1 MNEPLGHAPMLT
13 VPGATREAF
22 RTSLVIALVIGVLGL
37 VSGVV
42 FGFAGI
48 AAFGCFGLVLGAANA
63 LMVQRSILRQSAA
76 DLPNKAALIRGV
88 GARIAIVT
96 LASVALALFFYPSGL
111 GTFLGLALFQ
121 VINTI
126 VGSVP
131 ALKELRK

>member
-22 RTSLVIALVIGVLGL
+22 RLSLIVALVVGVLGL
-37 VSGVV
+37 VLGAL
-42 FGFAGI
+42 FGAAGM
-48 AAFGCFGLVLGAANA
+48 AAFGCLGLVLGAANA
-63 LMVQRSILRQSAA
+63 LMVQRSVLRQSAA
-76 DLPNKAALIRGV
+76 DLPSKAALVRGV
-88 GARIAIVT
+88 GARLAVVT
-96 LASVALALFFYPSGL
+96 VVAVALAYFFFPVGL

>member
-1 MNEPLGHAPMLT
+1 MLT

-22 RTSLVIALVIGVLGL
+22 RLSLIVALVVGVLGL
-37 VSGVV
+37 VLGAL
-42 FGFAGI
+42 FGAAGM
-48 AAFGCFGLVLGAANA
+48 AAFGCLGLVLGAANA
-63 LMVQRSILRQSAA
+63 LMVQRSVLRQSAA
-76 DLPNKAALIRGV
+76 DLPSKAALVRGV
-88 GARIAIVT
+88 GARLAVVT
-96 LASVALALFFYPSGL
+96 VVAVALAYFFFPVGL

>member
-1 MNEPLGHAPMLT
+1 MLT

-22 RTSLVIALVIGVLGL
+22 RLSLIVALVVGVLGL
-37 VSGVV
+37 VLGAL
-42 FGFAGI
+42 FGAAGI
-48 AAFGCFGLVLGAANA
+48 AAFGCLGLVLGAANA
-63 LMVQRSILRQSAA
+63 LMVQRSVLRQSAA
-76 DLPNKAALIRGV
+76 DLPSKAALVRGV
-88 GARIAIVT
+88 GARLAVVT
-96 LASVALALFFYPSGL
+96 VVAVALAYFFFPVGL

>member
-1 MNEPLGHAPMLT
+1 VNEPLGPAPMLT

-22 RTSLVIALVIGVLGL
+22 RLSLIIALVIGVVGL
-37 VSGVV
+37 VLGY
-42 FGFAGI
+42 FLGAAGI
-48 AAFGCFGLVLGAANA
+48 AAFGCLGLLLGAANS
-63 LMVQRSILRQSAA
+63 LMVQRSVLRQSAA
-76 DLPNKAALIRGV
+76 DLPSKAALVRGV
-88 GARIAIVT
+88 GAR
-96 LASVALALFFYPSGL
+96 LAVITAVAVALALLFFPTGL

>member
-1 MNEPLGHAPMLT
+1 MLM

-22 RTSLVIALVIGVLGL
+22 RISLIIALVLGVVALVVGYFLAQAPVAAFLCLGL
-37 VSGVV
+37 
-42 FGFAGI
+42 A
-48 AAFGCFGLVLGAANA
+48 LGAANS
-63 LMVQRSILRQSAA
+63 LMVQRSVLRQSVA
-76 DLPNKAALIRGV
+76 DLPSKGALMRGV
-88 GARIAIVT
+88 GVR
-96 LASVALALFFYPSGL
+96 LALVTAVAVAVAIIFFKPGL

>member
-22 RTSLVIALVIGVLGL
+22 RISLIVALVVGVLAL
-37 VSGVV
+37 VAGYL
-42 FGFAGI
+42 FGGAGI
-48 AAFGCFGLVLGAANA
+48 AAFGCVGLVLGAANS
-63 LMVQRSILRQSAA
+63 LMVQRSVLRQSAA
-76 DLPNKAALIRGV
+76 DLPSKAVLVRGV
-88 GARIAIVT
+88 GARLAVVT
-96 LASVALALFFYPSGL
+96 VVAVALAWIFFPSGM

>member
-22 RTSLVIALVIGVLGL
+22 RLSLIVALVVGVLGL
-37 VSGVV
+37 VAGAL
-42 FGFAGI
+42 FGAASM
-48 AAFGCFGLVLGAANA
+48 AAFGCLGLVLGAANS
-63 LMVQRSILRQSAA
+63 LMVQRSVLRQSAA
-76 DLPNKAALIRGV
+76 DLPNKGALVRGV
-88 GARIAIVT
+88 GAR
-96 LASVALALFFYPSGL
+96 LALITVAAVALAFFFFPSGL

-126 VGSVP
+126 AGSVP

>member
-1 MNEPLGHAPMLT
+1 M
-13 VPGATREAF
+13 
-22 RTSLVIALVIGVLGL
+22 
-37 VSGVV
+37 

-48 AAFGCFGLVLGAANA
+48 AAFGCFGLVLGAANS

-76 DLPNKAALIRGV
+76 DMPSKAALVRGV
-88 GARIAIVT
+88 GARLAIVT
-96 LASVALALFFYPSGL
+96 AVSVALALIFFPTGL

>member
-1 MNEPLGHAPMLT
+1 VNEPLGHAPMLT

-22 RTSLVIALVIGVLGL
+22 RLSLIVALVVGVLGL
-37 VSGVV
+37 VLGAL
-42 FGFAGI
+42 FGAAGI
-48 AAFGCFGLVLGAANA
+48 AAFGCLGLVLGAANA
-63 LMVQRSILRQSAA
+63 LMVQRSVLRQSAA
-76 DLPNKAALIRGV
+76 DLPSKAALVRGV
-88 GARIAIVT
+88 GARLAVVT
-96 LASVALALFFYPSGL
+96 VVAVALAYFFFPVGL

>member
-1 MNEPLGHAPMLT
+1 MLM

-22 RTSLVIALVIGVLGL
+22 RISLIIALVLGVVALVVGYFLAQAPVAAFLCLGL
-37 VSGVV
+37 
-42 FGFAGI
+42 A
-48 AAFGCFGLVLGAANA
+48 LGAANS
-63 LMVQRSILRQSAA
+63 LMVQRSVLRQSVA
-76 DLPNKAALIRGV
+76 DLPSKGALMRGV
-88 GARIAIVT
+88 GAR
-96 LASVALALFFYPSGL
+96 LALVTAVAVAVAIIFFKPGL